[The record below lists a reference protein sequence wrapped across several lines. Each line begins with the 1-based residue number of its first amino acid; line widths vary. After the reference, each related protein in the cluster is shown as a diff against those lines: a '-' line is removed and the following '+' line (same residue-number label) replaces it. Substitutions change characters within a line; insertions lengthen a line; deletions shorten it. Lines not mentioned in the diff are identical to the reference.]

1 MQNDHPK
8 PHLHPRRDRK
18 TAGYHARA
26 CPTDRKAGAA
36 KVALS
41 EDQQKALQL
50 SERVAMNLTQEIKKR
65 LQTVHH
71 KALVRKLGYRNT
83 DAGLRTVEAFMKSE
97 NIYTWL
103 KNGHFDLYY
112 DAAGF
117 LVALCEQ
124 LKLPQHLCKE
134 EITAANRRIETFS
147 RMKTPYITVRTN
159 FKRTGESI
167 TTLVAMGSRLRI
179 SLKKEDFVEKNREDA
194 ISFVSDIVKKHYR
207 EHSGKLPLWGK
218 ITGYDFHYIDGT
230 VIPCF

>member
-1 MQNDHPK
+1 
-8 PHLHPRRDRK
+8 
-18 TAGYHARA
+18 
-26 CPTDRKAGAA
+26 
-36 KVALS
+36 
-41 EDQQKALQL
+41 
-50 SERVAMNLTQEIKKR
+50 MNLTQEIKKR